1 MVKALSS
8 FIFLLMS
15 ISMVGQSTYE
25 IALLKYGGGGDW
37 YANLETS
44 LPNLIEFTNT
54 NLKTNINSDQAIVEI
69 GSEDLFKYPFVHM
82 TGHGNVLFTSFEIEN
97 LRNYLI
103 SGGFLHID
111 DNYGM
116 DKFIRIQMKK
126 VFPKLDFVE
135 LPYAHEIYHQKFEF
149 DNGLPKIHEHDN
161 LPPKG
166 YGIVYE
172 GRLVCFYTAE
182 CDLGDGWEDASIH
195 NDSQQNRLNALKMG
209 ANILQYAFLGTQIN

>member
-1 MVKALSS
+1 
-8 FIFLLMS
+8 
-15 ISMVGQSTYE
+15 MVGQSTYE

-82 TGHGNVLFTSFEIEN
+82 TGHGNVLFTNFEIEN

-111 DNYGM
+111 DN
-116 DKFIRIQMKK
+116 
-126 VFPKLDFVE
+126 
-135 LPYAHEIYHQKFEF
+135 
-149 DNGLPKIHEHDN
+149 
-161 LPPKG
+161 
-166 YGIVYE
+166 
-172 GRLVCFYTAE
+172 
-182 CDLGDGWEDASIH
+182 
-195 NDSQQNRLNALKMG
+195 
-209 ANILQYAFLGTQIN
+209 

>member
-1 MVKALSS
+1 
-8 FIFLLMS
+8 
-15 ISMVGQSTYE
+15 
-25 IALLKYGGGGDW
+25 
-37 YANLETS
+37 
-44 LPNLIEFTNT
+44 
-54 NLKTNINSDQAIVEI
+54 
-69 GSEDLFKYPFVHM
+69 
-82 TGHGNVLFTSFEIEN
+82 
-97 LRNYLI
+97 
-103 SGGFLHID
+103 
-111 DNYGM
+111 M